1 MAVEAEHTEIV
12 QTIVTLAHNLGM
24 EVIAE
29 GIETQI
35 QLEKLQGFN
44 CELGQGYL
52 FSKPVDSRTATQF
65 IAQAWNLSYLGIGSG
80 E

>member
-1 MAVEAEHTEIV
+1 
-12 QTIVTLAHNLGM
+12 M

-29 GIETQI
+29 GIETQT

-52 FSKPVDSRTATQF
+52 FSKPVDSRIATQF
-65 IAQAWNLSYLGIGSG
+65 IAQDWQLSHLGMGSG